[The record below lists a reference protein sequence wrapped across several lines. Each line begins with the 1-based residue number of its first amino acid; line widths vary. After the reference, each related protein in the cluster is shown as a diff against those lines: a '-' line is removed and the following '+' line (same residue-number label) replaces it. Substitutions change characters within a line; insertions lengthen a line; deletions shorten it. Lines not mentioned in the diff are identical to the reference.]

1 MLLLWAVV
9 GPQVT
14 DLQRQRNELAQ
25 RVEEL
30 TSEQANALQPM
41 IDALQSEVATLRT
54 DMEEERVRA
63 ETADRELKASRERL
77 TQVRTLQ
84 AVLIA
89 CIPSKRAQQEQLP
102 NSGCSWVSQNCR

>member
-77 TQVRTLQ
+77 TQVRMLFRWLVHTASRHSRNSYQ
-84 AVLIA
+84 
-89 CIPSKRAQQEQLP
+89 
-102 NSGCSWVSQNCR
+102 NSGRAWMSRR